1 MIENL
6 PYINE
11 QSFDYNNINNFS
23 LKKQNL
29 MQDNYLN
36 QNLYQELHQ
45 PQIIYKEDQQNI
57 NLFKIKY
64 IKLVHIICL
73 LFIILIIMK
82 EFLYN

>member
-23 LKKQNL
+23 FKKQNL

>member
-1 MIENL
+1 
-6 PYINE
+6 
-11 QSFDYNNINNFS
+11 
-23 LKKQNL
+23 